1 VTLTGV
7 GSCTVTATQSGDSDY
22 LAATNVSRTFNI
34 GKGDQSITF
43 DPLGNHH
50 YGTGPYTLH
59 ASASSGLV
67 VTFSAEGGSACSVS
81 GTTVTLTRAGTCT
94 IDADQAGNDDWSAA
108 DTVTRSFTVLKAVP
122 VVQLST
128 ADQHPKF
135 GNDKV
140 LVSVLATA
148 PLTPTGSVKISDSV
162 AGTSCTVAHLSA
174 SGTGSCTLL
183 LRPGDVEVEAHYS
196 GDSNYKLGR
205 DSEVVHV
212 DKFKP
217 ALTLST
223 SPSSAPGGKHKV
235 NVHVRV
241 HRTASTAPIGTVSVS
256 DGKGESCTI
265 HLSGGE
271 GHCSIV
277 VGNGSFTIT
286 AQYNGD
292 TNYAKASATTHIHLS

>member
-1 VTLTGV
+1 
-7 GSCTVTATQSGDSDY
+7 
-22 LAATNVSRTFNI
+22 VSRTFNI

-43 DPLGNHH
+43 DALGNHH

-67 VTFSAEGGSACSVS
+67 VTFSAENGSACTVS

-94 IDADQAGNDDWSAA
+94 IDADQAGNDDWNAA

-148 PLTPTGSVKISDSV
+148 PLTPTGSVKV
-162 AGTSCTVAHLSA
+162 TAGNESCTVNHLSS

-183 LRPGDVEVEAHYS
+183 LRRGFVTIVENYS
-196 GDSNYKLGR
+196 GDSNYKSATGSA
-205 DSEVVHV
+205 DVHV

-241 HRTASTAPIGTVSVS
+241 HRTASTAPTGTVSVS

-265 HLSGGE
+265 HLSDGE

-292 TNYAKASATTHIHLS
+292 SNYAEASATTHIHLS